1 MQLEKRIKGLEQDL
15 LYRKLTREKKRDDKV
30 F

>member
-1 MQLEKRIKGLEQDL
+1 MQLEGRIKGLEQL
-15 LYRKLTREKKRDDKV
+15 LCRKLTREKKRDDKV